1 MHESSEHDGP
11 PAQAARSIVRTRVD
25 EFPADAFRGISESNA
40 RFIFAGAV
48 LIIFVGVFIADI
60 LAAKPYWHDR
70 HDVEDTFAP
79 FLTLVAG
86 AVGSAVTF
94 YFTDRHRR

>member
-1 MHESSEHDGP
+1 M
-11 PAQAARSIVRTRVD
+11 QARVD
-25 EFPADAFRGISESNA
+25 EFPAAAFRGISESNA

-48 LIIFVGVFIADI
+48 LIILVGLFIADI
-60 LAAKPYWHDR
+60 ALSKPYWHDR

-79 FLTLVAG
+79 FVTLVAG

-94 YFTDRHRR
+94 YFTDRHHR